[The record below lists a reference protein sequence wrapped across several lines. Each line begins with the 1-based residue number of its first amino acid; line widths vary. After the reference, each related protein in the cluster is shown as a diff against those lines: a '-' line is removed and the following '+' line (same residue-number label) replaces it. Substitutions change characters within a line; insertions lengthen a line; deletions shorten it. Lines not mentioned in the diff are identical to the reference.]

1 MEDIHPI
8 VWDGAALQLL
18 DQRLLPAQEV
28 YITCRSLSD
37 VAACIKD
44 MAVRGA
50 PAIGV
55 TAAYGIVLA
64 MRAFDCPPANPL
76 LNRNYY
82 TDKLGVAA
90 ALLEGTRP
98 TAVNLAWAVKR
109 MLKRYETVA
118 AEIPQR
124 IEKELEAEANRIFEE
139 DIAINKR
146 IGEYGAEL
154 IKDGAAVLTHCN
166 AGALATAGYGTALGV
181 LRSASRQGKNISV
194 YADETRPYLQG
205 ARLTAWELQKE
216 HIPVTLIVDSAAGYY
231 MRRKVIHAV
240 ITGADR
246 VAANGDTA
254 NKIGT
259 YMLAVLARENN
270 IPFYVALPFSTFD
283 FSIESGA
290 DIVVEERDPSEV
302 TFLRGEP
309 LTVPGINAGNPSFD
323 ITPAPYITAFITEHG
338 VIHNPDKEKI
348 RKIELRA

>member
-1 MEDIHPI
+1 MEISPI
-8 VWDGAALQLL
+8 VWDGAVLRLL
-18 DQRLLPAQEV
+18 DQRLLPEREV
-28 YITCRSLSD
+28 YITCRNLAD

-44 MAVRGA
+44 MVVRGA

-64 MRAFDCPPANPL
+64 LKGLDIPPANPL
-76 LNRNYY
+76 ANRNYY
-82 TDKLGVAA
+82 TDNLSEAA
-90 ALLEGTRP
+90 ALLEATRP
-98 TAVNLAWAVKR
+98 TAVNLDWAVKR
-109 MLKRYETVA
+109 MLKKYEIIA
-118 AEIPQR
+118 GEGPER
-124 IEKELEAEANRIFEE
+124 IEREMEAEANRIFEE

-146 IGEYGAEL
+146 IGDYGAEL
-154 IKDGAAVLTHCN
+154 LKDGSTVLTHCN

-181 LRSASRQGKNISV
+181 FRSASRQGKNISV

-216 HIPVTLIVDSAAGYY
+216 RIPVTLIVDSAAGYY
-231 MRRKVIHAV
+231 MHKKMVHAV

-259 YMLAVLARENN
+259 YMLAVLAKENN

-290 DIVVEERDPSEV
+290 DIVVEERDPAEV
-302 TFLRGEP
+302 THLRGEF
-309 LTVPGINAGNPSFD
+309 LTVAGISAGNPSFD
-323 ITPAPYITAFITEHG
+323 VTPASYITAFITEHG
-338 VIHNPDKEKI
+338 VIQPQDLK
-348 RKIELRA
+348 RQLRIKK